1 MRGLYVCSQICGRC
15 IGHCSPCAGPPQ
27 LRRLARV
34 RGARAGYCST
44 AARRHG
50 GVFCSRLVPD
60 ISPAQPR
67 CSSFPSTLFRNPAQN
82 SIRAIHFWSDYIL
95 HEYLEKLDGIFQHN
109 LHPHDLNNELPVRLS
124 RLKTSSGQEG
134 RGAKSMAHIVDMY
147 CVDIL

>member
-1 MRGLYVCSQICGRC
+1 MLANLRPVYRPLLPVCRAAAAPAAGE
-15 IGHCSPCAGPPQ
+15 SP
-27 LRRLARV
+27 R
-34 RGARAGYCST
+34 RAGRVLQHGST

-95 HEYLEKLDGIFQHN
+95 HLHEYLEKLDGIFQHN

-134 RGAKSMAHIVDMY
+134 KGAKSKAHIVDMY

>member
-1 MRGLYVCSQICGRC
+1 MLANLRPVYRPLLPVCRAAAAPAAGE
-15 IGHCSPCAGPPQ
+15 SP
-27 LRRLARV
+27 R
-34 RGARAGYCST
+34 RAGRVLQHGST

-109 LHPHDLNNELPVRLS
+109 LHPHDLFDCPGSKHPV
-124 RLKTSSGQEG
+124 
-134 RGAKSMAHIVDMY
+134 AKREREQNLRHILYICIV
-147 CVDIL
+147 

>member
-1 MRGLYVCSQICGRC
+1 MLANLRPVYRPLLPVCRAAAAPAAGE
-15 IGHCSPCAGPPQ
+15 SP
-27 LRRLARV
+27 R
-34 RGARAGYCST
+34 RAGRVLQHGST

-95 HEYLEKLDGIFQHN
+95 HKYLETRSTRPIDAKLWKKLCLWIMFDIKIFHYQTLPYLRFKIFQIFWN
-109 LHPHDLNNELPVRLS
+109 VLYMIYL
-124 RLKTSSGQEG
+124 
-134 RGAKSMAHIVDMY
+134 IY
-147 CVDIL
+147 CM